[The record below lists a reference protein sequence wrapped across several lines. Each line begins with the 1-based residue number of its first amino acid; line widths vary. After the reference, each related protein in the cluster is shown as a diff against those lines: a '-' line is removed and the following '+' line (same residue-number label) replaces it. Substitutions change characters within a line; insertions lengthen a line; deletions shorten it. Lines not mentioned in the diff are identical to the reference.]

1 MVSGQDSMDFISAYF
16 LYGLIELLRVG
27 SGIKGVKAALVHQ
40 IPGIQILSLRL
51 VKAAMSGG
59 VSRCMD
65 DLDFPPAQIQAVTVM
80 QDSLRHTLKDPIRI
94 QGKLRREIAGESC
107 QIFLDDGQR

>member
-16 LYGLIELLRVG
+16 LYGLIELLWVG
-27 SGIKGVKAALVHQ
+27 GGIKGVQAALVHQ

-59 VSRCMD
+59 VSRRMH
-65 DLDFPPAQIQAVTVM
+65 DLDFPPAQIQAVTAM
-80 QDSLRHTLKDPIRI
+80 QNSLRHPLKDPIRI
-94 QGKLRREIAGESC
+94 QGKLRREITGEPC
-107 QIFLDDGQR
+107 QIFLDNGQR